1 MKNMNNLHPD
11 LAALCQSY
19 GVASLYVFGSR
30 GSEMASRV
38 RGGEA
43 PASSPESD
51 VDVAVHPV
59 PGGLTSP
66 RERVE
71 LTQALETLLGVRRVD
86 LIMLPE
92 CDAFLAADAI
102 RGELLY
108 CDDAD
113 RQAREELYVLAR
125 AGDLAPFQ
133 RARLDGI
140 LSGEL
145 RR

>member
-1 MKNMNNLHPD
+1 MNTMNDLQHD
-11 LAALCQSY
+11 LAELCRSCR
-19 GVASLYVFGSR
+19 VASLYVFGSR
-30 GSEMASRV
+30 ASEIAARV

-43 PASSPESD
+43 PAISTSD
-51 VDVAVHPV
+51 VDVAVYPQ
-59 PGGLTSP
+59 PGELAAP
-66 RERVE
+66 RRRIE
-71 LTQALETLLGVRRVD
+71 LTQALESLLGVNRVD
-86 LIMLPE
+86 LVLLPE
-92 CDAFLAADAI
+92 ADPFLAADAV

-113 RQAREELYVLAR
+113 RQAREELFILAR

-133 RARLDGI
+133 RARLEGI